1 MLRVSYREVSGTTSA
16 MHMSDGIVDA
26 PTSVLFAVIAIA
38 ALGFAARRARAE
50 LDERAAPMAG
60 LVAAFI
66 FAVQMVNF
74 PILPGVSG
82 HLLGGALAAI
92 LVGPYVG
99 ALCVAIVLIV
109 QALLFADGGLTAL
122 GTNITNMALIGVA
135 AGYLV
140 ARRSLPRAPRRGGMG
155 AVAFVAA
162 LLGTISAAMGFVVQ
176 YAIGGAAGS
185 SVGAVTWYMLV
196 THTLIGIGEGIVTA
210 ITVVAVV
217 NARPDLVYLLRAT
230 DRRATPRAA
239 LSANGFLFGFAAVAV
254 LVAGL
259 LSYVA
264 SSRPDGLDA
273 TTQRGCTVVEV
284 DGTEELHGECIA
296 QNAESHALADSPLAD
311 YTIGGDDRLT
321 GIAGVLGVAAAF
333 AALFAVV
340 RLVRAGR
347 SERQRAER
355 VSETGSASPEPES
368 T

>member
-1 MLRVSYREVSGTTSA
+1 M
-16 MHMSDGIVDA
+16 
-26 PTSVLFAVIAIA
+26 
-38 ALGFAARRARAE
+38 
-50 LDERAAPMAG
+50 
-60 LVAAFI
+60 
-66 FAVQMVNF
+66 
-74 PILPGVSG
+74 
-82 HLLGGALAAI
+82 
-92 LVGPYVG
+92 
-99 ALCVAIVLIV
+99 
-109 QALLFADGGLTAL
+109 
-122 GTNITNMALIGVA
+122 
-135 AGYLV
+135 
-140 ARRSLPRAPRRGGMG
+140 
-155 AVAFVAA
+155 
-162 LLGTISAAMGFVVQ
+162 
-176 YAIGGAAGS
+176 
-185 SVGAVTWYMLV
+185 
-196 THTLIGIGEGIVTA
+196 
-210 ITVVAVV
+210 
-217 NARPDLVYLLRAT
+217 
-230 DRRATPRAA
+230 
-239 LSANGFLFGFAAVAV
+239 SANGFLFGFAAVAV